1 MEWLTRPGDLILDCF
16 IGSGTTAAVAQKL
29 GRRWI
34 GCDINKGA
42 IQTTSKRLQTIILE
56 QVEAEK
62 QRNQQ
67 GNLIDK
73 DEESDC
79 PPAQLAF
86 AVYRVNDYNLQIQ
99 HNEAV
104 NLACEHIGIT
114 RTRTDAYFDGTLGNR
129 LVKIIPFGHP
139 LTLLDLEEL
148 KKELE
153 ARPDEERDIV
163 VICLGKE
170 IAVAGWLEE
179 WNRLRRTGS
188 VPNKVEVIELRT
200 DPKYGKFFLHEPA
213 RAKVNIRR
221 ANGKIV
227 IEIQDFVSPTIVER
241 LQQQAGILKPQIDD
255 WRAMV
260 DCVMIDAAYN
270 GEVFNISLSDVPQ
283 KKNDLVEG
291 TYELPAP
298 EETTTVAVK
307 IVDMLGEEVL
317 VTAQV

>member
-1 MEWLTRPGDLILDCF
+1 
-16 IGSGTTAAVAQKL
+16 
-29 GRRWI
+29 
-34 GCDINKGA
+34 
-42 IQTTSKRLQTIILE
+42 
-56 QVEAEK
+56 
-62 QRNQQ
+62 
-67 GNLIDK
+67 
-73 DEESDC
+73 
-79 PPAQLAF
+79 
-86 AVYRVNDYNLQIQ
+86 
-99 HNEAV
+99 
-104 NLACEHIGIT
+104 
-114 RTRTDAYFDGTLGNR
+114 
-129 LVKIIPFGHP
+129 
-139 LTLLDLEEL
+139 
-148 KKELE
+148 LE